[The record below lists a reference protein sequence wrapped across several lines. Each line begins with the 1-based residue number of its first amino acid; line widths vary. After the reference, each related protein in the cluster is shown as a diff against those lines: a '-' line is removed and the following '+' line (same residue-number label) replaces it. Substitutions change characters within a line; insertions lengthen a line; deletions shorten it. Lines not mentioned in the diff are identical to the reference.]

1 MPSYY
6 KADIKNVDD
15 KQFETLLGRKIPDGS
30 WSGELSMYDAFC
42 QLYYAKRWVGRLV
55 YKILTSIKKKSE
67 AKGKPDLNI
76 LFIYNMPFYAL
87 AKMTG
92 GMVSTEMAQGIVSIW
107 NGHFFKGVGRV
118 IKGFFA
124 NNKANKEYEKRLLEE
139 K

>member
-1 MPSYY
+1 
-6 KADIKNVDD
+6 
-15 KQFETLLGRKIPDGS
+15 
-30 WSGELSMYDAFC
+30 MYDAFC

-55 YKILTSIKKKSE
+55 LQNLTSIKKKSE

-76 LFIYNMPFYAL
+76 LFILQHAFL
-87 AKMTG
+87 CISKMTG